1 MSTPSE
7 RLRDAIIRGN
17 LPITK
22 RLLARFPELWLNTDL
37 TYRGYTNLHY
47 ASYYGHY
54 LVCFH
59 LVSLMGKLPRPVCHV
74 DLTTFDNWLV
84 LHMPVFHHHMQ
95 TFHLLLQEFSAR
107 EWVEHA
113 GGPLMQTPLQL
124 CCVHDFAEGM
134 SLLLDFG
141 ADWNAQDK
149 NGDTCLHLCF
159 ARGSTTCMEELIRFL
174 ATMRLRDVAE
184 ESSSGNAGDLERGL
198 FSHGSRDATVGTE
211 TLDALQ
217 PLTSAETLSEVVMA
231 PGTSTNTANTGNS
244 DRASTPTHRP
254 IPHVSRAAYAA
265 EIRKSVHLSL
275 RELEHVTNVKGW
287 VAVDYAAST
296 ELQTHYQQLKELW
309 ISRAVD
315 DELALHQPSWDT
327 LLAVDSESWI
337 WLPGHDPSNH
347 NSSVASASS
356 LDKLTPITGILASTS
371 VAARSRGGSIAA
383 VEVMPI
389 SASPDASRNI
399 RTRRHTLSGTAPP
412 ELGVAPVPITPATS
426 TDTSSNL
433 GNLARGRSSTTGHKT
448 APLPQLARW
457 TAFPQPITPL
467 LTEFS
472 TPSLNSVTISPRIR
486 PPVGGSDDEEEIG
499 KSPSEKALT
508 KSEADSKRDV
518 FSLDLHSSR
527 DHSKSL
533 GTRPRLTRAS
543 SNVLTSSTLALN
555 LASALTLLSPGLSR
569 VGSAVAGVAVQPS
582 SPFKLRLRRETTL
595 GVTGHSPDSVAAAR
609 LALDQM
615 SRVAP
620 AHRKAETSSNSSKQT
635 LRRNASTPSVI
646 GLRLTLTSADADK
659 REGPPTPDL
668 RKTFTITLPE
678 GGTPEVLDSADQE
691 KVNNINFTRVR
702 GKV

>member
-1 MSTPSE
+1 MSTASE
-7 RLRDAIIRGN
+7 RLRDAVIRGN

-37 TYRGYTNLHY
+37 AHRGYTNLHY

-59 LVSLMGKLPRPVCHV
+59 LVSLMGKLARPVCHV

-113 GGPLMQTPLQL
+113 GGTLMQTPLQL

-159 ARGSTTCMEELIRFL
+159 ARGSTACMEELIRFL
-174 ATMRLRDVAE
+174 ATLRLRDAAE
-184 ESSSGNAGDLERGL
+184 EASSGPTADLEPGLVSRG
-198 FSHGSRDATVGTE
+198 SHDASVGSDTAE
-211 TLDALQ
+211 ALQ
-217 PLTSAETLSEVVMA
+217 ALASADTLISEVAMA
-231 PGTSTNTANTGNS
+231 PASSANTAHTSSS
-244 DRASTPTHRP
+244 DRAPPT
-254 IPHVSRAAYAA
+254 VSRAAYAA
-265 EIRKSVHLSL
+265 EIRKSVHQSL
-275 RELEHVTNVKGW
+275 RQLEHVTNANGW

-296 ELQTHYQQLKELW
+296 DLQTHYQQLKERW

-315 DELALHQPSWDT
+315 DELALHQPPAWDA
-327 LLAVDSESWI
+327 LLAVDAESSI
-337 WLPGHDPSNH
+337 WLPGHDPSNLH
-347 NSSVASASS
+347 GSSVASASS
-356 LDKLTPITGILASTS
+356 LDRLTPIIAILASAS

-383 VEVMPI
+383 VEVMPL
-389 SASPDASRNI
+389 SASPDAARNS
-399 RTRRHTLSGTAPP
+399 RTRRHTLSGPAPP
-412 ELGVAPVPITPATS
+412 ELVAGPLSVAPAAPA
-426 TDTSSNL
+426 DGAANH
-433 GNLARGRSSTTGHKT
+433 GNLARARSSTTGQKT
-448 APLPQLARW
+448 APLPQMARW

-486 PPVGGSDDEEEIG
+486 PPVGGSDDEEEPG
-499 KSPSEKALT
+499 QFSPERAP
-508 KSEADSKRDV
+508 A
-518 FSLDLHSSR
+518 
-527 DHSKSL
+527 SL
-533 GTRPRLTRAS
+533 GSRPRLARAS
-543 SNVLTSSTLALN
+543 SYVLTPSALAQN
-555 LASALTLLSPGLSR
+555 LASALTLLSPVLSR
-569 VGSAVAGVAVQPS
+569 AGSAVGAAAVQPT

-595 GVTGHSPDSVAAAR
+595 GVSGHSPESVAAAR
-609 LALDQM
+609 LALDLM
-615 SRVAP
+615 SRGGA
-620 AHRKAETSSNSSKQT
+620 AGRKSETLSTGSKQT

-646 GLRLTLTSADADK
+646 GLRLTLTSTDAEK
-659 REGPPTPDL
+659 RDGPPTPDL
-668 RKTFTITLPE
+668 RKTFTIALPE
-678 GGTPEVLDSADQE
+678 GGTPEVLDSPDQE
-691 KVNNINFTRVR
+691 KINNINFTRVR